1 MNEDAAAVSG
11 GDLRRPDAAGRAP
24 RLRELL
30 GRRSLVLVGLM
41 GAGKSTIGR
50 RLASRLGLPFKD
62 ADQEIE
68 AAHAMS
74 VPEIFAAYGEPYF
87 RDGERRV
94 IGRLLQEGPIL
105 LATGGGSYMNAETR
119 ARIAEAGVSVWLKA
133 SLEVLMK
140 RVRKRPTRPLLQT
153 PDPQATLRRLMEE
166 RYPVYGLAD
175 ITVESKDLPHDRV
188 ADQVIAALDAWLSLE
203 KDAS

>member
-1 MNEDAAAVSG
+1 MPFGPISV
-11 GDLRRPDAAGRAP
+11 
-24 RLRELL
+24 LL
-30 GRRSLVLVGLM
+30 LVLT
-41 GAGKSTIGR
+41 GA
-50 RLASRLGLPFKD
+50 
-62 ADQEIE
+62 
-68 AAHAMS
+68 
-74 VPEIFAAYGEPYF
+74 
-87 RDGERRV
+87 
-94 IGRLLQEGPIL
+94 
-105 LATGGGSYMNAETR
+105 
-119 ARIAEAGVSVWLKA
+119 VSVWLKA

>member
-1 MNEDAAAVSG
+1 MNEDAAAVGG
-11 GDLRRPDAAGRAP
+11 GDPRRPDAAGRGP
-24 RLRELL
+24 GLRQLL

-50 RLASRLGLPFKD
+50 RLANRLGLPFKD

-74 VPEIFAAYGEPYF
+74 VPDIFAAYGEPYF

-119 ARIAEAGVSVWLKA
+119 ARIAESGVSVWLKA

-140 RVRKRPTRPLLQT
+140 RVRMRPTRPLLMT

-166 RYPVYGLAD
+166 RYPIYGLAD
-175 ITVESKDLPHDRV
+175 ITVESKDLPHDRI
-188 ADQVIAALDAWLSLE
+188 ADQVIAALDAWLSGE
-203 KDAS
+203 KEAS